1 MNDKKLTNEGISIK
15 SHRLSKQEIED
26 NFQDLHPPLSAIE
39 ALIESDR
46 CYFCYDAPCTLSL
59 IHI

>member
-1 MNDKKLTNEGISIK
+1 MVKYFFSEEYMNDKKLTNEAMNIK

-26 NFQDLHPPLSAIE
+26 NFTDLHPPLSAIE

-46 CYFCYDAPCTLSL
+46 CYFC
-59 IHI
+59 